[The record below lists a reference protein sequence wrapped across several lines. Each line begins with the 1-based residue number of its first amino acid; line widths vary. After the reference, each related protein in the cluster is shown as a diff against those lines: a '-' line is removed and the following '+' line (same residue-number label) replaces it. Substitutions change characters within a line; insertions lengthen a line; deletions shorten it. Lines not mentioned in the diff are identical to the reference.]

1 MRSFAT
7 ELGLGACPGAQKK
20 CFSSVVPEAWAV
32 ITASNMLRSA
42 STRRPRAGR
51 RSRVFV
57 DFVDMTGSLGRF
69 PKVFPKLEKVSRRPG
84 MVSLVNAVFFVTV
97 LPHSE
102 KSVEN
107 CFRYKNVASRT
118 SCAEP
123 DVHLGGRLRTREGK
137 YNQVNS

>member
-32 ITASNMLRSA
+32 ITASKMLRSA

-51 RSRVFV
+51 RSRVFL
-57 DFVDMTGSLGRF
+57 DFVDMTVSLGRF
-69 PKVFPKLEKVSRRPG
+69 PKVLPKLEFSRRHG

-102 KSVEN
+102 KSVER
-107 CFRYKNVASRT
+107 C
-118 SCAEP
+118 
-123 DVHLGGRLRTREGK
+123 
-137 YNQVNS
+137 

>member
-1 MRSFAT
+1 MTSFAT
-7 ELGLGACPGAQKK
+7 ELGLGACPAAQKK
-20 CFSSVVPEAWAV
+20 CFSSVVPDAWAV

-51 RSRVFV
+51 R
-57 DFVDMTGSLGRF
+57 
-69 PKVFPKLEKVSRRPG
+69 SRRPG

-102 KSVEN
+102 KSVEK

-123 DVHLGGRLRTREGK
+123 DVHLAGRLRTRERK